1 MRFESLSIASTR
13 MAAELTRR
21 YTILPDHSLRTL
33 VECGPVEPRRLGMM
47 APRFNREDH
56 EGGRYVKR
64 FLIHWLVIALAL
76 WVTAYVLPGVNID
89 STQALAIAAIVLGLV
104 NALIR
109 PFLTILTLP
118 ITILT
123 LGLFYLVVNG
133 LTFLLAAKLVPG
145 FHVAGFWWAVL
156 GALGVS
162 IVSSFV
168 GMFTGED

>member
-1 MRFESLSIASTR
+1 M
-13 MAAELTRR
+13 
-21 YTILPDHSLRTL
+21 
-33 VECGPVEPRRLGMM
+33 
-47 APRFNREDH
+47 
-56 EGGRYVKR
+56 KR

-76 WVTAYVLPGVNID
+76 WVTAWVLPGVNVD

-109 PFLTILTLP
+109 PLLTILTLP

-133 LTFLLAAKLVPG
+133 LTFLLASKMVSG

-156 GALGVS
+156 GALLVS
-162 IVSSFV
+162 IISSFV
-168 GMFTGED
+168 GGFAGDD

>member
-1 MRFESLSIASTR
+1 M
-13 MAAELTRR
+13 
-21 YTILPDHSLRTL
+21 
-33 VECGPVEPRRLGMM
+33 
-47 APRFNREDH
+47 
-56 EGGRYVKR
+56 KR

-76 WVTAYVLPGVNID
+76 WVTAYVLPGVHVD

-109 PFLTILTLP
+109 PVLTILTLP

-123 LGLFYLVVNG
+123 LGLFYLLVNG
-133 LTFLLAAKLVPG
+133 LTFLLASKMVPG
-145 FHVAGFWWAVL
+145 FYVDGYWWAVL

-168 GMFTGED
+168 GMFAGED

>member
-1 MRFESLSIASTR
+1 M
-13 MAAELTRR
+13 
-21 YTILPDHSLRTL
+21 
-33 VECGPVEPRRLGMM
+33 
-47 APRFNREDH
+47 
-56 EGGRYVKR
+56 KR

-76 WVTAYVLPGVNID
+76 WVTAWVLPGVNVD

-109 PFLTILTLP
+109 PVLTILTLP

-133 LTFLLAAKLVPG
+133 LTFWLAAIVVPG
-145 FHVAGFWWAVL
+145 FHVNGFWWAVL

-162 IVSSFV
+162 IISSFV